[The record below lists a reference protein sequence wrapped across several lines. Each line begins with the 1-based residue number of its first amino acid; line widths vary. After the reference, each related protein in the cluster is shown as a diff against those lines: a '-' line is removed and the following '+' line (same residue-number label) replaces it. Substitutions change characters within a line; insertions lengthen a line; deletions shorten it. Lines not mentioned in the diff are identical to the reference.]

1 MVYSFVGWCT
11 LNHLQVNIGKTKEL
25 VVDVHRIRPP
35 LTPVSIQEADVEVV
49 RCYKY
54 LEVHLDNRREWARNT
69 ETLYKRG
76 QLYFLLRLGSFNVCQ
91 RMLQIFFHS
100 MVASAIYYVAV
111 CSGHS
116 MKAGDADRF
125 NKQARKASSRIGV
138 WLDLLEAVV
147 EKRMLTKL
155 VGILNNISHPSIMCL
170 LSRRASS
177 ATD

>member
-1 MVYSFVGWCT
+1 
-11 LNHLQVNIGKTKEL
+11 
-25 VVDVHRIRPP
+25 
-35 LTPVSIQEADVEVV
+35 
-49 RCYKY
+49 
-54 LEVHLDNRREWARNT
+54 
-69 ETLYKRG
+69 
-76 QLYFLLRLGSFNVCQ
+76 
-91 RMLQIFFHS
+91 
-100 MVASAIYYVAV
+100 
-111 CSGHS
+111 